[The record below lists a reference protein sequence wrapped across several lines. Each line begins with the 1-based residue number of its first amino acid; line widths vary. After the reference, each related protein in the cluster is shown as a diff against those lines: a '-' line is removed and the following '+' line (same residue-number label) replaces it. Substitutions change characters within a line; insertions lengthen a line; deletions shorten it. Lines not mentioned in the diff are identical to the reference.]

1 MVFDVPVP
9 VRAGGT
15 GGDTGK
21 SPVPLP
27 IGTAFRR
34 ALQLLAAGI
43 FLPGSQSICD
53 PCEKAEPRIHT
64 MLSLE
69 AQVYC
74 CMMSLMMK
82 NDERVLYQ
90 TSSYRELYLLY
101 YSLLNYK
108 ECYSY
113 LPK

>member
-1 MVFDVPVP
+1 MVFVPVP

-69 AQVYC
+69 AQVC
-74 CMMSLMMK
+74 DEF
-82 NDERVLYQ
+82 NDE
-90 TSSYRELYLLY
+90 
-101 YSLLNYK
+101 
-108 ECYSY
+108 
-113 LPK
+113 